1 MKVRNHLE
9 PSVQIDVVD
18 YEDSDHR
25 AQVIAL
31 WRTVF
36 AYDAVHN
43 APGLAIDKKVAV
55 DDGLFFVALA
65 DGDVIGTV
73 MAGYDGHRGWVYS
86 MAVHPDWRGDG
97 LGSQLLAAAEEALA
111 ARGCVK
117 INLQVLPGNGNAQA
131 FYEANGYVVEDRIS
145 MGKRLLT

>member
-9 PSVQIDVVD
+9 PSVQIDIVD

-36 AYDAVHN
+36 VYDAVHN

-55 DDGLFFVALA
+55 HDGLFFVALA
-65 DGDVIGTV
+65 DAAVIGSV

-86 MAVHPDWRGDG
+86 MAVHPDWRGRG
-97 LGSQLLAAAEEALA
+97 LGSRLLAAAEEALLG
-111 ARGCVK
+111 RGCVK

-131 FYEANGYVVEDRIS
+131 FYEANGYAVEDRIS